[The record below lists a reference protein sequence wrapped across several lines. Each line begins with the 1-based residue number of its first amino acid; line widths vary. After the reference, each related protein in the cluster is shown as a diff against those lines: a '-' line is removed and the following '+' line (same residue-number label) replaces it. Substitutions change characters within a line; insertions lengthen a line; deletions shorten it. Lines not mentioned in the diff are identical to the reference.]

1 MNEQTMQLQDIPEPM
16 QQAVLDHALSNLE
29 DLCGLDNDGA
39 DLHHHLFNEDYF
51 IIGHYQAQQFLG
63 DQAFRAIEYIQEY
76 EEFNFGKVSTE
87 ITDEKI
93 ANMCA
98 YIAGEEILQRSK
110 HLQRCWDKPLTENSL
125 KIIAM
130 EIKQ

>member
-1 MNEQTMQLQDIPEPM
+1 MQLQDFPEPM
-16 QQAVLDHALSNLE
+16 QKAVLDHALSNLE
-29 DLCGLDNDGA
+29 DLCGLNYDGA
-39 DLHHHLFNEDYF
+39 DLHHYLFNEDYF

-63 DQAFRAIEYIQEY
+63 DQAFRAIEYVQEY

-87 ITDEKI
+87 ITDETI
-93 ANMCA
+93 ANMFA
-98 YIAGEEILQRSK
+98 YIAGEEILQRSN
-110 HLQRCWDKPLTENSL
+110 HLQRCWDKPLNEDSL